1 MQRQFTQL
9 SDYPKPLKNAI
20 LIEFYH
26 LLLQILIYLLLNN
39 FDNIQQ
45 KDKDVMDH
53 HIDDWAGILS
63 ELHQQENGLQENH
76 TTNRF
81 YIKKEIY
88 QRTEKYHPLIAQII
102 IQAREQYLEKYQDKA
117 EFKAIQ
123 FDQHCMQ
130 DVHISSIFIDYI
142 QQAVLKQPLNE
153 QQFHQMTKAFHH
165 ELSNDKLDAYFQQRL
180 PNIFSIIFN
189 DLKQIS
195 DGL

>member
-142 QQAVLKQPLNE
+142 QQAVLKQPLNRP
-153 QQFHQMTKAFHH
+153 
-165 ELSNDKLDAYFQQRL
+165 LSKM
-180 PNIFSIIFN
+180 
-189 DLKQIS
+189 
-195 DGL
+195 